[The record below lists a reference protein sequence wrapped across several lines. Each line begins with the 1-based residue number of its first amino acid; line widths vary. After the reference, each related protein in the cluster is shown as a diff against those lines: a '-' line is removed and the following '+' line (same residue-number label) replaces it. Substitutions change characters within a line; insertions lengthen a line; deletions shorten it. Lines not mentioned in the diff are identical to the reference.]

1 MPIPKS
7 FLSVHVTIIMIV
19 NVKSLM
25 AVLMATILMLAVVI
39 PITGAMASMSTEKG
53 TKDNEVGDGALM
65 AKVGT
70 SADLMI
76 TNTGDAVQLYIG
88 DADAVTLSSG
98 QIVFGESFRM
108 TVSSGFFNL
117 TDFSSDSIASNNGS
131 YMTIHNGQ
139 WAYYDSG
146 SPKSAKE
153 VKELKDTVKEVKEPA
168 KAAVPNMQGTY
179 KSVFY
184 PDDAGKWLYTS
195 APVNVDS
202 GVTFYTLGARMVLS
216 GTLSNMAVTRSP
228 TGMPAASVTCE
239 YTASGD
245 TNSLTGVLVTV
256 GTDEPFEITDGF
268 LVPLAYSDG
277 EKMGMTGTLVSLIPV
292 VLIVGV
298 IIAAVS
304 MMILRRQE
312 DVL

>member
-1 MPIPKS
+1 
-7 FLSVHVTIIMIV
+7 MIV

-53 TKDNEVGDGALM
+53 TKDNEVGDGSLM
-65 AKVGT
+65 ARAGT

-76 TNTGDAVQLYIG
+76 TNSGGSVSLYVG
-88 DADAVTLSSG
+88 NADAVTLTP
-98 QIVFGESFRM
+98 GESFLLSDDFLLSVQIVDSAPEFRLV
-108 TVSSGFFNL
+108 TFDSSEPTYG
-117 TDFSSDSIASNNGS
+117 ANGS
-131 YMTIHNGQ
+131 YMTVKDGN
-139 WAYYDSG
+139 WAFYSSG
-146 SPKSAKE
+146 SPRSAKE
-153 VKELKDTVKEVKEPA
+153 VKELKEPVKEAKEPV
-168 KAAVPNMQGTY
+168 KAAVPDMQGTFKY
-179 KSVFY
+179 VFY

-202 GVTFYTLGARMVLS
+202 GATFYAINMMNGMVLS
-216 GTLSNMAVTRSP
+216 GTLTNMALMVPIPGAP
-228 TGMPAASVTCE
+228 TTTIACE

-245 TNSLTGVLVTV
+245 TNSLTGISLTI
-256 GTDEPFEITDGF
+256 GTDEPFEITDGL
-268 LVPLAYSDG
+268 LVPLAYTDG